1 MVDTGVRV
9 GFNSIRASLAGTQQR
24 SGSFWKQ
31 PAGLNQPSEGLA
43 DASEDGDTWP
53 GEWTGTFFGE
63 RRGWCDLSHCQWTV
77 RWLTSLMLLHVIVIA
92 VASFT
97 PASDRRRFLVPPS
110 FRLSFGMGEPTA
122 AVDYEYRKILVIG
135 AKKTGKTSILS
146 TAVGG
151 DFSRNYRPTARCG
164 SYYDVQNMLELI
176 DTPGLDDTLLNGTKD
191 TEEPVDFEG
200 VRQHYLNFRDDPI
213 VQEMLTEPREKDFKD
228 NLLIDVDI
236 TQVDAYLIV
245 YTDDER
251 SKRLAKALRLAI
263 LTKRMND
270 NRRAIFML
278 YHQGDFDSQPFV
290 TRVTI
295 NDDTRQMDEEKND
308 PFVELVFRDDVLIQ
322 TKAYHHPSLKYL
334 PNCSAQTGESLYR
347 TLGVLRQELD
357 RMGGG
362 NSVSGGG
369 AGGKD
374 SSAAGGSK
382 RKGPKVPHDLFAL
395 TGGDGSASQ
404 VSASRSAA
412 KAGGGGAGGASD
424 QKAAFSGKRGFGAK
438 KKQQDQDEAA
448 DEDDGAP
455 VNTKGQQRA
464 QCSSMAAAA
473 CTIQ

>member
-1 MVDTGVRV
+1 M
-9 GFNSIRASLAGTQQR
+9 
-24 SGSFWKQ
+24 
-31 PAGLNQPSEGLA
+31 
-43 DASEDGDTWP
+43 GDV
-53 GEWTGTFFGE
+53 
-63 RRGWCDLSHCQWTV
+63 S
-77 RWLTSLMLLHVIVIA
+77 
-92 VASFT
+92 
-97 PASDRRRFLVPPS
+97 
-110 FRLSFGMGEPTA
+110 

-164 SYYDVQNMLELI
+164 SYYDVQHMLELI

-213 VQEMLTEPREKDFKD
+213 VQEMLTEPREKGFKD

-236 TQVDAYLIV
+236 TQVDAYLIL

-278 YHQGDFDSQPFV
+278 YHQGDFDNQPFI

-334 PNCSAQTGESLYR
+334 PNCSAQTGESLHR

-362 NSVSGGG
+362 NSAKDPNSSTG
-369 AGGKD
+369 AG
-374 SSAAGGSK
+374 AGQK

-404 VSASRSAA
+404 VSAARSAS
-412 KAGGGGAGGASD
+412 KSGPSGGSPSD
-424 QKAAFSGKRGFGAK
+424 QKSSLPAGGKRGFTPHKAK
-438 KKQQDQDEAA
+438 KYSTETGGDEAE
-448 DEDDGAP
+448 EDDGAP